1 MNIYYE
7 YNNMNM
13 QINKSLLKRDVENLE
28 IRKLIEE
35 RKIDNIDGDWI
46 RITDYFSFDKEVIYM
61 LVNKYKRNYGSLAP
75 TISLALLLYGI
86 GLEKRETYMK
96 EEKDWEYVKKM
107 ISRFPFDEYYDYENR
122 IYDINVK
129 TLKLLNQTHYLRL
142 KRNDFIHLQT
152 WVLAVYL
159 AKLEENG
166 CTFHPVR
173 ENGILVGLSI
183 DGNKE
188 NIKRVEEEIKKD
200 YGVLFDLNAGWFL
213 YI

>member
-1 MNIYYE
+1 
-7 YNNMNM
+7 M

-46 RITDYFSFDKEVIYM
+46 RITDYFSFDKEIIYT

-75 TISLALLLYGI
+75 TISLALLLYGV

-96 EEKDWEYVKKM
+96 EEKDWEYVKRM
-107 ISRFPFDEYYDYENR
+107 IGRFPFDEYYDYENR
-122 IYDINVK
+122 VYEINVK

-142 KRNDFIHLQT
+142 RRNDFTHLQA

-166 CTFHPVR
+166 CSFHPVR
-173 ENGILVGLSI
+173 ENGILVGLSVS
-183 DGNKE
+183 GNKE
-188 NIKRVEEEIKKD
+188 NIRKVEEEIKKD

>member
-1 MNIYYE
+1 
-7 YNNMNM
+7 M
-13 QINKSLLKRDVENLE
+13 QINKSLLKRDVENIE

-35 RKIDNIDGDWI
+35 RKIDDIDGDWI

-75 TISLALLLYGI
+75 TISLALLLYGV

-107 ISRFPFDEYYDYENR
+107 ISRFPFEEYYDYENR
-122 IYDINVK
+122 MYEINVK
-129 TLKLLNQTHYLRL
+129 TLKLLNQSHYLRL
-142 KRNDFIHLQT
+142 KRNDFTHLQV

-159 AKLEENG
+159 AKLEESG

-173 ENGILVGLSI
+173 ENGVLVGLSI
-183 DGNKE
+183 NGNKE
-188 NIKRVEEEIKKD
+188 NIQRVEEEIRKD

>member
-46 RITDYFSFDKEVIYM
+46 RITDYFSFDKEIIYT

-75 TISLALLLYGI
+75 TISLALLLYGV

-96 EEKDWEYVKKM
+96 EEKDWEYVKRM
-107 ISRFPFDEYYDYENR
+107 IGRFPFDEYYDYENR
-122 IYDINVK
+122 VYEINVK

-142 KRNDFIHLQT
+142 RRNDFTHLQA

-166 CTFHPVR
+166 CSFHPVR
-173 ENGILVGLSI
+173 ENGILVGLSVS
-183 DGNKE
+183 GNKE
-188 NIKRVEEEIKKD
+188 NIRKVEEEIKKD

>member
-1 MNIYYE
+1 
-7 YNNMNM
+7 M

-61 LVNKYKRNYGSLAP
+61 LVNKYKRNYGSLAS
-75 TISLALLLYGI
+75 TISLALLLYGV

-142 KRNDFIHLQT
+142 RRNDFIHLQT

-166 CTFHPVR
+166 CNFHPVR
-173 ENGILVGLSI
+173 ENGILVGLSVS
-183 DGNKE
+183 GNKE
-188 NIKRVEEEIKKD
+188 NIRKVEEEIKKD

>member
-1 MNIYYE
+1 
-7 YNNMNM
+7 MNM

-46 RITDYFSFDKEVIYM
+46 RITDYFSFDKEIIYT

-75 TISLALLLYGI
+75 TISLALLLYGV

-96 EEKDWEYVKKM
+96 EEKDWEYVKRM
-107 ISRFPFDEYYDYENR
+107 IGRFPFDEYYDYENR
-122 IYDINVK
+122 VYEINVK

-142 KRNDFIHLQT
+142 RRNDFTHLQA

-166 CTFHPVR
+166 CSFHPVR
-173 ENGILVGLSI
+173 ENGILVGLSVS
-183 DGNKE
+183 GNKE
-188 NIKRVEEEIKKD
+188 NIRKVEEEIKKD

>member
-1 MNIYYE
+1 
-7 YNNMNM
+7 M